1 MAKILLVEDD
11 TKLVELLKDWFA
23 KEGHILEVACTGGDA
38 KQLLNAYEHDVIILD
53 WELPD
58 TTGIQIAKE
67 YRQGGGD
74 KIILFLTGKGAIE
87 NKEAGLEFA
96 DDYLTK
102 PFEIRE
108 LSARIKS
115 LLRRPSGLLPVEIRI
130 GNVSLVAKSH
140 TLVVGEQKFQLR
152 AKESALL
159 EYLMRHPNCAF
170 DSRALLDAVWPSESG
185 GSTET
190 VRTWMKTLRKTLA
203 EAGREDLIKTIA
215 GSGYMIEFEGDR
227 NS

>member
-11 TKLVELLKDWFA
+11 ITLVELLKDWFA
-23 KEGHILEVACTGGDA
+23 NEGHILEVASTGGDA
-38 KQLLNAYEHDVIILD
+38 KQLLNAYEYDVIILD
-53 WELPD
+53 WDLPD
-58 TTGIQIAKE
+58 TTGFQIAKD
-67 YRQGGGD
+67 YRQNGGD
-74 KIILFLTGKGAIE
+74 KIILFLTGKGSIDS
-87 NKEAGLEFA
+87 KEAGLEYA

-115 LLRRPSGLLPVEIRI
+115 LLRRPSGLLPIEIKI
-130 GNVSLVAKSH
+130 GDVSLESKSY
-140 TLVVGEQKFQLR
+140 TLTVGERKFQLR

-170 DSRALLDAVWPSESG
+170 DSRALLDAVWPSEGG
-185 GSTET
+185 GSTES

-203 EAGREDLIKTIA
+203 EAGKDDLIKTIA
-215 GSGYMIEFEGDR
+215 GSGYMIEFKGDR